1 VSKKIPP
8 SQGRADEAAL
18 VAAATAGDEA
28 AFTALTEPYRRQL
41 QVHCYRM
48 LGSLEDAEDL
58 VQETF
63 VRAWR
68 NRAKFHGDS
77 LYRTWLYQLATNVSL
92 DALRRRKR
100 RVLPYDLVP
109 AGDPRAALADA
120 IDAPWLQPYPDRL
133 LEPSAPVSGE
143 PEATTV
149 EKETIELAFLVAIQ
163 SLPPRQRAVLILRDV
178 LDWSAEDSA
187 SLLEATVAGVNSA
200 LQRAHATMREK
211 LPARRRDWKPTTA
224 PNEEEQAVLRR
235 YMAAHERSDI
245 HGLAVLLRDDVRLS
259 MPPHPVWYEGHAAV
273 VAFHEGVFAPEVGDI
288 RGIAT
293 AANRQPVAAL
303 YVRAPGE
310 PAYRPLALDLLTVE
324 GGMISEITSFV
335 IPELFAGFGLPA
347 TLA

>member
-1 VSKKIPP
+1 MNEKTRST
-8 SQGRADEAAL
+8 QGRAGEADL
-18 VAAATAGDEA
+18 VAAANAGDDK
-28 AFTALTEPYRRQL
+28 AFAALTEPYRQQL

-77 LYRTWLYQLATNVSL
+77 LYRTWLYQIATNACL
-92 DALRRRKR
+92 DALRRRRR

-109 AGDPRAALADA
+109 AGDPGAALPDA

-133 LEPSAPVSGE
+133 LEPSAPVGGE

-187 SLLEATVAGVNSA
+187 ALLETTVPAINSA

-211 LPARRRDWKPTTA
+211 LPAKRREWKPATA
-224 PNEEEQAVLRR
+224 PSDEERNLLQR

-259 MPPHPVWYEGHAAV
+259 MPPMPVWYEGRLAV
-273 VAFHEGVFAPEVGDI
+273 VAFHEGVFAPDVGHI
-288 RGIAT
+288 RGLAT

-303 YVRAPGE
+303 YVLAPGGIE
-310 PAYRPLALDLLTVE
+310 YRPLALDLLTME
-324 GGMISEITSFV
+324 GGAITEITSFV
-335 IPELFAGFGLPA
+335 SPHLFAAFGLPEVFS
-347 TLA
+347 

>member
-1 VSKKIPP
+1 VNDKNRPTKGPV
-8 SQGRADEAAL
+8 DEASF
-18 VAAATAGDEA
+18 VAAATTGDEA
-28 AFTALTEPYRRQL
+28 AFAALTEPYRRRL

-77 LYRTWLYQLATNVSL
+77 LYRTWLYQIATNVCL

-100 RVLPYDLVP
+100 RVLPHDLVP
-109 AGDPRAALADA
+109 AGDPRAGLPDA

-149 EKETIELAFLVAIQ
+149 EKETIELAFLIAIQ

-178 LDWSAEDSA
+178 LDRSAEESA
-187 SLLEATVAGVNSA
+187 SLLETTVAGVNSA
-200 LQRAHATMREK
+200 LQRAHATMRGK
-211 LPARRRDWKPTTA
+211 LPRRRREWKPSTA
-224 PNEEEQAVLRR
+224 PSKEEQAVLRR

-259 MPPHPVWYEGHAAV
+259 MPPMPVWYEGHTAV
-273 VAFHEGVFAPEVGDI
+273 VTFHEGVFDPENGQI

-303 YVRAPGE
+303 YVRPPGE
-310 PAYRPLALDLLTVE
+310 IEYRPLALDMLTVE
-324 GGMISEITSFV
+324 DGAISEITSFV
-335 IPELFAGFGLPA
+335 IPELFATFGLPQ
-347 TLA
+347 TLP

>member
-1 VSKKIPP
+1 VNDRTRS
-8 SQGRADEAAL
+8 SHGRADEASL

-28 AFTALTEPYRRQL
+28 AFTALTEPFRRQL

-48 LGSLEDAEDL
+48 LSSLEDAEDV

-63 VRAWR
+63 VRAWH
-68 NRAKFHGDS
+68 NRAEFHGDS
-77 LYRTWLYQLATNVSL
+77 LYRTWLYRIATNASL
-92 DALRRRKR
+92 DALRLRKR

-109 AGDPRAALADA
+109 AGDPRAPLADA

-178 LDWSAEDSA
+178 LDWSAEESA
-187 SLLEATVAGVNSA
+187 SLLETTTAGINSA
-200 LQRAHATMREK
+200 LQRAHATMRQK
-211 LPARRRDWKPTTA
+211 LPVRRHEWKPATA
-224 PNEEEQAVLRR
+224 PSEDEQAVLRR

-259 MPPHPVWYEGHAAV
+259 MPPHPVWYEGRAAV

-310 PAYRPLALDLLTVE
+310 LAYRPLALDLLTVE
-324 GGMISEITSFV
+324 GDTISEITSFV
-335 IPELFAGFGLPA
+335 SPELFASFGLPA
-347 TLA
+347 SLS

>member
-1 VSKKIPP
+1 VNDNTRP
-8 SQGRADEAAL
+8 SQGLSNEATL

-28 AFTALTEPYRRQL
+28 AFAALTEPYRRQL

-48 LGSLEDAEDL
+48 LGSLEDAEDI

-77 LYRTWLYQLATNVSL
+77 LYRTWLYQIATNASL

-109 AGDPRAALADA
+109 AGNPRGALPDA
-120 IDAPWLQPYPDRL
+120 VDAPWLQPYPDRL
-133 LEPSAPVSGE
+133 LELSTPASGE

-149 EKETIELAFLVAIQ
+149 ERETIELAFLVAIQ
-163 SLPPRQRAVLILRDV
+163 SLPPRQRAILILRDV
-178 LDWSAEDSA
+178 LDWSAEDTA
-187 SLLEATVAGVNSA
+187 SLLETTTAGINSA
-200 LQRAHATMREK
+200 LQRAHATMRKK
-211 LPARRRDWKPTTA
+211 LPVRRQEWKPATA
-224 PNEEEQAVLRR
+224 PSEEERAVLRR

-259 MPPHPVWYEGHAAV
+259 MPPHPVWYEGHGSV
-273 VAFHEGVFAPEVGDI
+273 VAFHEGVFGPDVGDI
-288 RGIAT
+288 LGIAT

-303 YVRAPGE
+303 YVRVLGRID
-310 PAYRPLALDLLTVE
+310 YRPLALDLLTVE
-324 GGMISEITSFV
+324 DGLITEITSFV
-335 IPELFAGFGLPA
+335 SPELFAAFGLPA
-347 TLA
+347 TLP